1 LSETDVLLSALEV
14 QLNALKQEGV
24 DPDHLRVILTNVC
37 TIAKMIEPFTNHSGV
52 ASRSDS
58 SSEII
63 NVQPLREAALIMTR
77 AANVHCR
84 VEVKLESMQ
93 ARDALRT
100 FGGSMSTFV
109 EVSVGA
115 SDLRLDRGRTKKDGW
130 CRVLLPLSYMVAF
143 VKRADESAL
152 VEKGHIVSWFEKH
165 EEPFHIIVGPKQTP
179 KWKVDGWV
187 EMNGFEVTPNIHEEA
202 RIIQLRGLGKA
213 MNGRGYLEA
222 LTEFVS
228 DEKTRQFLEGE
239 LSSLPGW
246 CKPWPVTDAA
256 AAPVIVWCRA
266 WWR

>member
-1 LSETDVLLSALEV
+1 MSETDVLLSALEL

-63 NVQPLREAALIMTR
+63 NVQPLREAARIMTTR

-100 FGGSMSTFV
+100 FGGSKSTFV

-143 VKRADESAL
+143 VKRADESA
-152 VEKGHIVSWFEKH
+152 
-165 EEPFHIIVGPKQTP
+165 
-179 KWKVDGWV
+179 
-187 EMNGFEVTPNIHEEA
+187 
-202 RIIQLRGLGKA
+202 
-213 MNGRGYLEA
+213 
-222 LTEFVS
+222 
-228 DEKTRQFLEGE
+228 
-239 LSSLPGW
+239 SSH
-246 CKPWPVTDAA
+246 A
-256 AAPVIVWCRA
+256 
-266 WWR
+266 